1 MVLTNDR
8 KRLTIVL
15 GGGLLL
21 SVASFSLLL
30 ILWDGIN
37 LLALFLVHR
46 MPCPVLWTS
55 LWLLPLTILL
65 ISWPLF
71 ALSKARKVTQARLI
85 R

>member
-15 GGGLLL
+15 GGDLLL

-46 MPCPVLWTS
+46 MPRPVLWTS

-65 ISWPLF
+65 IAGPLF